1 MSRFGRRELL
11 SGAALAGAAALG
23 CRPGKDPYR
32 IDKPSVAG
40 GRGRAGEERWVLS
53 TCALCDAGCG
63 IKVRVVEGRAV
74 KIEGN
79 PEHPVNRG
87 GLCSRGQAALQALYH
102 PERVRS
108 PLRRMGDRGDGSWK
122 LISWD
127 EAIGEIVTKLG
138 KLRAAGHPE
147 RLVLIDGE
155 TGTFTHELW
164 TRFLA
169 AFGSPNHIGLG
180 SARAA
185 GVKLA
190 SLYTMGSYGLPAH
203 DLARARVVLAMGAE
217 QLESSGQTMHFWRTA
232 SGTGRPRVVCV
243 SPRRPSCRCDE
254 WISIAPG
261 GYGALALS
269 LAHVLV
275 RDGLIDRDYLRDFVS
290 GFSAGR
296 DRAGVEQPGFEALIR
311 AAYSPDQ
318 TQDVTGIAAA
328 TVERLARAL
337 VKQRPVVVAGD
348 GSATAASNGLATG
361 MAIAAL
367 NVLLGNREAG
377 GLAAP
382 QASAIPHWEAPVVDA
397 VAAAGSA
404 ALRIDGVGTAACPLG
419 RSRVQAVP
427 AAIIYSKPYPVEAL
441 FLHGTDPLAALPS
454 RKAWH
459 AALNQ
464 VPFLVRFTSWLDESA
479 RQADLVLPESLPLET
494 LDVVQTATDSGQP
507 VLGLRQP
514 VVARLHDTR
523 QAGDVIVALAAG
535 LGGSVGRALPWKS
548 YAEAVAKA
556 LPAGNLADMKEKGGR
571 WDEPRTDLPA
581 SLPRKFEI
589 CSQEIVSRM
598 AKAPDSAKAS
608 QAWPCKG
615 LPPWE
620 PPRFSGNP
628 LRFPLHLVP
637 YRPVQFVENGG
648 AFLSWLSELPLVS
661 GNPWLLRAEI
671 NPADAAQLGV
681 AEGDQVLVQSSIG
694 SCPAIAQVSDGVC
707 VGAVAMALG
716 ESGVADL
723 VVSEEDR
730 WSGVL
735 AWQGTRVC
743 VKKMS

>member
-11 SGAALAGAAALG
+11 GGAALAGVAALG
-23 CRPGKDPYR
+23 CRPGKDRYR
-32 IDKPSVAG
+32 IDKPPLPGS
-40 GRGRAGEERWVLS
+40 RPGEERGVLS

-87 GLCSRGQAALQALYH
+87 GLCSRGQAALQALYN
-102 PERVRS
+102 PQRVHS
-108 PLRRMGDRGDGSWK
+108 PLRRLGDRGDGSWK

-127 EAIGEIVTKLG
+127 EAVGEIVTKLS

-155 TGTFTHELW
+155 AGTFTRELW
-164 TRFLA
+164 TRFLS

-203 DLARARVVLAMGAE
+203 DLARARLVLAFGAE
-217 QLESSGQTMHFWRTA
+217 QIESSGQAMHFMRAA
-232 SGTGRPRVVCV
+232 SASERPRVICV

-254 WISIAPG
+254 WIPIAAG

-275 RDGLIDRDYLRDFVS
+275 RDGLIDRDFVRDFVS
-290 GFSAGR
+290 GFSVGR
-296 DRAGVEQPGFEALIR
+296 DRAGVEQPGFEVLVR
-311 AAYSPDQ
+311 TAYAPDR
-318 TQDVTGIAAA
+318 TQEVTGFPAA
-328 TVERLARAL
+328 TVERLAHELA
-337 VKQRPVVVAGD
+337 KHRPVVVAGD

-367 NVLLGNREAG
+367 NALLGNSDKGGVAG
-377 GLAAP
+377 LSEFAVP
-382 QASAIPHWEAPVVDA
+382 KWEAPIVDA
-397 VAAAGSA
+397 VAAAGSSVP
-404 ALRIDGVGTAACPLG
+404 RIDGAGTAACPLG
-419 RSRVQAVP
+419 RGRVQAVP
-427 AAIIYSKPYPVEAL
+427 AAITQSSPYPVEAL
-441 FLHGTDPLAALPS
+441 FLHGTDPLAALPG

-459 AALNQ
+459 TALQ
-464 VPFLVRFTSWLDESA
+464 RVPFLVRFASWLDDSA
-479 RQADLVLPESLPLET
+479 GEADLVLPESLPLEV
-494 LDVVQTATDSGQP
+494 LDVVQSTTDSGEP
-507 VLGLRQP
+507 MLSLRQP
-514 VVARLHDTR
+514 VVAPLSGTR

-548 YAEAVAKA
+548 YADAVAKSLSA
-556 LPAGNLADMKEKGGR
+556 ETLADMKEKGGQ
-571 WDEPRTDLPA
+571 WNEAKTDL
-581 SLPRKFEI
+581 SPRKFEI
-589 CSQEIVSRM
+589 GSQAIASRM
-598 AKAPDSAKAS
+598 TGFPETAKAAP
-608 QAWPCKG
+608 AWPCKG

-620 PPRFSGNP
+620 PPRFTGNAQ
-628 LRFPLHLVP
+628 RFPLQLVP
-637 YRPVQFVENGG
+637 YRPVQFVEDGG

-661 GNPWLLRAEI
+661 GNPWPLRAEI

-681 AEGDQVLVQSSIG
+681 VDGDQVLVQSSIG
-694 SCPAIAQVSDGVC
+694 TCPAIAQVSDGVC

-716 ESGVADL
+716 QGGVADL
-723 VVSEEDR
+723 VVSDEDR

-735 AWQGTRVC
+735 AWQGTRVS
-743 VKKMS
+743 VKKTS

>member
-1 MSRFGRRELL
+1 MSRFRRRELL
-11 SGAALAGAAALG
+11 GGAALAGAAALG
-23 CRPGKDPYR
+23 CRPGKDRYR
-32 IDKPSVAG
+32 IDKPPLPGS
-40 GRGRAGEERWVLS
+40 RPGEERWVLS

-87 GLCSRGQAALQALYH
+87 GLCSRGQAALQALYNSQ
-102 PERVRS
+102 RVHS
-108 PLRRMGDRGDGSWK
+108 PLRRLGDRGDGSWK

-155 TGTFTHELW
+155 AGTFTHELW
-164 TRFLA
+164 TRFLS
-169 AFGSPNHIGLG
+169 AFGSPNHIGMG

-203 DLARARVVLAMGAE
+203 DLARTRLVLAFGAE
-217 QLESSGQTMHFWRTA
+217 QVESSGQSMHFMRAA
-232 SGTGRPRVVCV
+232 SASERPRVICV
-243 SPRRPSCRCDE
+243 SPRRPFSRCDE
-254 WISIAPG
+254 WIPIAPG
-261 GYGALALS
+261 TYGALALS
-269 LAHVLV
+269 MAHVLV
-275 RDGLIDRDYLRDFVS
+275 RDGLIDRDFVRDFVS

-296 DRAGVEQPGFEALIR
+296 DRAGVEQPGFEALVR
-311 AAYSPDQ
+311 TGYAPDK
-318 TQDVTGIAAA
+318 TQEVTGIPAA
-328 TVERLARAL
+328 TVERLAQELA
-337 VKQRPVVVAGD
+337 KHRPVVVAGD

-367 NVLLGNREAG
+367 NALLGNSDEGGAAGLREFAV
-377 GLAAP
+377 P
-382 QASAIPHWEAPVVDA
+382 KWEAPPVDA
-397 VAAAGSA
+397 VATAGGAAP
-404 ALRIDGVGTAACPLG
+404 RIDGAGTAACPLG
-419 RSRVQAVP
+419 RGRVQAVP
-427 AAIIYSKPYPVEAL
+427 AAITQSSPYPVEAL
-441 FLHGTDPLAALPS
+441 FLHGTDPLSALPG

-459 AALNQ
+459 TALQ
-464 VPFLVRFTSWLDESA
+464 RVPFLVRFASWLDDSA
-479 RQADLVLPESLPLET
+479 GEADLVLPESLPLEV
-494 LDVVQTATDSGQP
+494 LDVVQSTTDSGEP
-507 VLGLRQP
+507 MLSLRQP
-514 VVARLHDTR
+514 VVAPLSGTR

-535 LGGSVGRALPWKS
+535 LGGSIGRSLPWKS
-548 YAEAVAKA
+548 YADALAKSLSA
-556 LPAGNLADMKEKGGR
+556 ETLADMKEKGGQ
-571 WDEPRTDLPA
+571 WNEAKTDLP
-581 SLPRKFEI
+581 PRKFEI
-589 CSQEIVSRM
+589 GSQAIASRM
-598 AKAPDSAKAS
+598 AGFPETAKAA

-620 PPRFSGNP
+620 PPRFSGN
-628 LRFPLHLVP
+628 LQRFPLQLVP
-637 YRPVQFVENGG
+637 YRPVQFVDDGG
-648 AFLSWLSELPLVS
+648 PFLSWLSELPLAS
-661 GNPWLLRAEI
+661 GNPWPLRAEI

-681 AEGDQVLVQSSIG
+681 ADGDQVLVQSSIG

-716 ESGVADL
+716 PGGVADL
-723 VVSEEDR
+723 VVSDEDR